1 MWRQLV
7 AFWASAFGACST
19 LEARTAAVVIR
30 WRAGQSCMVASA
42 LDTVERSVSA
52 VLSGGDK
59 EWHGKT
65 IR

>member
-1 MWRQLV
+1 
-7 AFWASAFGACST
+7 
-19 LEARTAAVVIR
+19 
-30 WRAGQSCMVASA
+30 MVASA

-65 IR
+65 IP